1 MQGVS
6 QNMTVGGYSCECHL
20 PYHVFDIKAFLPKK
34 IFYSLNFILKSILQ
48 EYDCYIIFFII
59 KRTLLRNTE
68 SLERIETF

>member
-59 KRTLLRNTE
+59 LIDIKQLNKLWKK
-68 SLERIETF
+68 TF